1 MPGAAS
7 FTGDNIY
14 QDMILDDILML
25 ATTNVGAIHDTF
37 RQVPITGQGTRVDRV
52 DDLDLVEKTDRRQAP
67 NELELAFSA
76 RFLSYT
82 TAHGDVGID
91 RDDWIKMRRSKSLLN
106 SISGMRLME
115 AARAYHTK
123 IAMKS
128 FFADAREGQNA
139 QSTTTASF
147 PTSTNQIA
155 YNYSSGAFG
164 QTAQTLTLDKIDA
177 VKQVLSNNGV
187 TISTS
192 NPLHIAVFEEIWQQF
207 KANNIGTNDDVF
219 PVLNFQYTD
228 VKMSRLIG
236 TSMQWQDIVFHNIP
250 KKYWRSDINPYGLV
264 SGQTTRFRLP
274 TYVRDGMAFGMPS
287 EVSPYDVQIFEPK
300 ETEIESVKTRLIT
313 KAGATRVDDDRV
325 FDILVTATAF

>member
-7 FTGDNIY
+7 FTGDNVY
-14 QDMILDDILML
+14 QDMILEDVLML
-25 ATTNVGAIHDTF
+25 ATTNMGAIHDTF

-67 NELELAFSA
+67 NELELDWSA

-91 RDDWIKMRRSKSLLN
+91 RDDWIKMKRSKSLLN
-106 SISGMRLME
+106 SISGMRLIE

-123 IAMKS
+123 VAMKA

-139 QSTTTASF
+139 QGTTTSSF
-147 PTSTNQIA
+147 PAANTVA
-155 YNYSSGAFG
+155 YNYSTGAFG
-164 QTAQTLTLDKIDA
+164 QTAQTLTIDKIDA
-177 VKQVLSNNGV
+177 VRQFMSDAGV
-187 TISTS
+187 SISAS
-192 NPLHIAVFEEIWQQF
+192 NPLHIPVFEEVWQQF

-219 PVLNFQYTD
+219 PVLNSQYTD
-228 VKMSRLIG
+228 VKVRQLIG
-236 TSMQWQDIVFHNIP
+236 TSYQWQDIVFHNIP
-250 KKYWRSDINPYGLV
+250 KKYWRSDVNPYGLV

-274 TYVRDGMAFGMPS
+274 VYVRDGMAFGTPS
-287 EVSPYDVQIFEPK
+287 EVSAYDVQVFEPK
-300 ETEIESVKTRLIT
+300 ETEIESVKTRIIT

-325 FDILVTATAF
+325 YEIEVTAKAFS